1 MKQPLPSLVCWN
13 LWQQYVK
20 VKDKD
25 VGVGEMAQCLRAHT
39 ALPED
44 LSLVVITQRTH
55 NYLYNATSLGTHTNV

>member
-25 VGVGEMAQCLRAHT
+25 VGVGEMA
-39 ALPED
+39 
-44 LSLVVITQRTH
+44 
-55 NYLYNATSLGTHTNV
+55 